1 MINTIVVGFEGEY
14 AGDIK
19 RIRNTVFTGEEH
31 IDEHADFNGQ
41 DPNAIHVLAQM
52 DGKYVGTGRMLM
64 DGHIGR
70 LAVLKSVR
78 GRGLGKKLMDALIDQ
93 AKKKNINRVYLGA
106 QKHAVGFYKKIGF
119 SEYGDSYEEVGITH
133 IHMEKFI

>member
-14 AGDIK
+14 AGEIK
-19 RIRNTVFTGEEH
+19 RIRNTVFTGEEN
-31 IDEHADFNGQ
+31 IDEHADFDGQ
-41 DPNAIHVLAQM
+41 DTDAIHVLIEM
-52 DGKYVGTGRMLM
+52 DGQFVGTGRMLM

-70 LAVLKSVR
+70 LAVLRSAR
-78 GRGLGKKLMDALIDQ
+78 GRGFGKKLMDALIDQ
-93 AKKKNINRVYLGA
+93 AKKQNINRVYLGA

-133 IHMEKFI
+133 VHMEKFI

>member
-1 MINTIVVGFEGEY
+1 MINTIVVGYEGEY
-14 AGDIK
+14 AEEIK
-19 RIRNTVFTGEEH
+19 RIRNTVFTGEEN
-31 IDEHADFNGQ
+31 IDEHADFDGQ
-41 DPNAIHVLAQM
+41 DTNAIHVLAQM

>member
-14 AGDIK
+14 AGEIK
-19 RIRNTVFTGEEH
+19 RIRNTVFTGEEN
-31 IDEHADFNGQ
+31 IDEHADFDGQ
-41 DPNAIHVLAQM
+41 DTDAIHVLIEM
-52 DGKYVGTGRMLM
+52 DEQFVGTGRMLM

-70 LAVLKSVR
+70 LAVLRSAR
-78 GRGLGKKLMDALIDQ
+78 GRGLGKKIMDALIDQ

-119 SEYGDSYEEVGITH
+119 SEYGDSYEEVEITH

>member
-14 AGDIK
+14 AGEIK
-19 RIRNTVFTGEEH
+19 RIRNTVFTGEEN
-31 IDEHADFNGQ
+31 IDEHADFDGQ
-41 DPNAIHVLAQM
+41 DTDAIHVLIEM
-52 DGKYVGTGRMLM
+52 DGQFVGTGRMLM

-70 LAVLKSVR
+70 LAVLRSAR
-78 GRGLGKKLMDALIDQ
+78 GRGFGKKLMDALIDQ

-133 IHMEKFI
+133 VHMEKFI